1 MKAVILVG
9 GEGTRLRP
17 LTYSTPKPMVPILN
31 RPFLEHMLRYMKSH
45 NIDDVVLAMCYL
57 PDHIRDYFGDGD
69 DFGVKLTYVVESFPL
84 GTAGAVRNV
93 ADHLDET
100 FFVFNGDVFTDMNLT
115 EMLETHRKQS
125 SKVSIALTPVD
136 DPSMYGVV
144 ETDADGRV
152 KRFVEKPKREE
163 ATTNMI
169 NAGTYILEPDMLNY
183 IPTNQFYMFEH
194 GLFPLLLERGDPFF
208 SFSSHDYWID
218 IGTPEKYMKV
228 NGDLL
233 TGEISTYIPGRV
245 YNRNV
250 WAEEGHKIH
259 PKANIDGPVVIGRD
273 CFIEAQA
280 HIIGPTVIGPHCY
293 ISAGSLVEKSIVWH
307 NVAIGKGTTL
317 RQCIVADSVNIDEG
331 CYINSGCI
339 IGTNAT
345 IEKNSRL
352 APDTKIMP
360 DEKVSASQS
369 TGC

>member
-1 MKAVILVG
+1 
-9 GEGTRLRP
+9 
-17 LTYSTPKPMVPILN
+17 MVPILN

-57 PDHIRDYFGDGD
+57 PDHIRDYFGDGS

-125 SKVSIALTPVD
+125 SKVTIALTPVD

-163 ATTNMI
+163 AATNMI
-169 NAGTYILEPDMLNY
+169 NAGTYILEPDLLDY
-183 IPTNQFYMFEH
+183 IPSNQNYMFER
-194 GLFPLLLERGDPFF
+194 GLFPLLLERGDPFY
-208 SFSSHDYWID
+208 SFASQDYWID

-259 PKANIDGPVVIGRD
+259 PKARIDGPVVIGRD
-273 CFIEAQA
+273 CFVEAQA

-293 ISAGSLVEKSIVWH
+293 ISAGSLVEESIVWH
-307 NVAIGKGTTL
+307 NVAIGKDAKI
-317 RQCIVADSVNIDEG
+317 RQCIIADAVNIGEG
-331 CYINSGCI
+331 CYIDSGCI